1 MEQQGLAEKC
11 RWLPKQSNC
20 FAALKLLDFNE
31 FPVGGS
37 QSIRECIACG
47 IPAMALEYSKNHH
60 ESVGANIVGDEAV
73 LDGNKDAYVQQ
84 AIAWIK
90 DKDLRYAAKLRLDRR
105 SKELYSA
112 ESFINKLA
120 DLLD

>member
-1 MEQQGLAEKC
+1 M
-11 RWLPKQSNC
+11 
-20 FAALKLLDFNE
+20 
-31 FPVGGS
+31 
-37 QSIRECIACG
+37 
-47 IPAMALEYSKNHH
+47 
-60 ESVGANIVGDEAV
+60 
-73 LDGNKDAYVQQ
+73 DGNKDAYVQQ